1 MSSLLE
7 ETLQDHTESD
17 DDNDDEELKMNQ
29 AQKVARL
36 ESSTKIYKTEI
47 CRLTQ
52 KVIELEEQMLTLE
65 HKNGRLIMDSN
76 QNVSLKG
83 KIQKLQEGKHLLFVY
98 LNLEVCYKSGYISG
112 FSQIQSSLIASWT
125 ERHPMREYNFKSK

>member
-17 DDNDDEELKMNQ
+17 DNDDDEELKINQ

-83 KIQKLQEGKHLLFVY
+83 KIQKLQEGKYLLFV
-98 LNLEVCYKSGYISG
+98 STSI
-112 FSQIQSSLIASWT
+112 
-125 ERHPMREYNFKSK
+125 

>member
-7 ETLQDHTESD
+7 ETLQNNTESD
-17 DDNDDEELKMNQ
+17 DDDEELKMNQ
-29 AQKVARL
+29 AQKVSRL

-47 CRLTQ
+47 RQLTQ
-52 KVIELEEQMLTLE
+52 KVIELEEQILTLE

-83 KIQKLQEGKHLLFVY
+83 KIQKLQEGKYLLFV
-98 LNLEVCYKSGYISG
+98 STSI
-112 FSQIQSSLIASWT
+112 
-125 ERHPMREYNFKSK
+125 

>member
-7 ETLQDHTESD
+7 ETLQNNTESD
-17 DDNDDEELKMNQ
+17 DDDDEELKMNQ

-52 KVIELEEQMLTLE
+52 KVIELEEQILTLE

-83 KIQKLQEGKHLLFVY
+83 KIQKLQEGNVLFLPQFYLILPKLLHSNI
-98 LNLEVCYKSGYISG
+98 LSHWLALTLS
-112 FSQIQSSLIASWT
+112 
-125 ERHPMREYNFKSK
+125 REPEENFKKYLRNYF

>member
-7 ETLQDHTESD
+7 ETLQNNTESD
-17 DDNDDEELKMNQ
+17 DDDEELKMNQ

-36 ESSTKIYKTEI
+36 ESSTKIYKNEI
-47 CRLTQ
+47 RRLTE

-76 QNVSLKG
+76 QNLSLKG
-83 KIQKLQEGKHLLFVY
+83 KIQKLQEGKYPLFV
-98 LNLEVCYKSGYISG
+98 STSI
-112 FSQIQSSLIASWT
+112 
-125 ERHPMREYNFKSK
+125 

>member
-7 ETLQDHTESD
+7 ETLQNNTESD
-17 DDNDDEELKMNQ
+17 DDDEELKMNQ

-52 KVIELEEQMLTLE
+52 KIIELEEQMLTLE

-83 KIQKLQEGKHLLFVY
+83 KIQKLQEGKYLLFVFT
-98 LNLEVCYKSGYISG
+98 SI
-112 FSQIQSSLIASWT
+112 
-125 ERHPMREYNFKSK
+125 

>member
-1 MSSLLE
+1 MLE
-7 ETLQDHTESD
+7 ETLQNNTESD
-17 DDNDDEELKMNQ
+17 DDDEELKTIQ
-29 AQKVARL
+29 AQKISRL

-47 CRLTQ
+47 RRLTQ

-83 KIQKLQEGKHLLFVY
+83 KIQKLQEGK
-98 LNLEVCYKSGYISG
+98 
-112 FSQIQSSLIASWT
+112 
-125 ERHPMREYNFKSK
+125 

>member
-7 ETLQDHTESD
+7 ETLQKNTESD
-17 DDNDDEELKMNQ
+17 DDDEELKTIQ
-29 AQKVARL
+29 AQKISRL

-47 CRLTQ
+47 RQLKQ

-83 KIQKLQEGKHLLFVY
+83 KIQKLQEGK
-98 LNLEVCYKSGYISG
+98 
-112 FSQIQSSLIASWT
+112 
-125 ERHPMREYNFKSK
+125 

>member
-1 MSSLLE
+1 LWKNLFSFDFSSKLSSLLE
-7 ETLQDHTESD
+7 ETLQNNTESD
-17 DDNDDEELKMNQ
+17 DDDDEELKMNQ

-52 KVIELEEQMLTLE
+52 KIIELEEQMLTLE

-83 KIQKLQEGKHLLFVY
+83 KIQKLQEGKYLLFV
-98 LNLEVCYKSGYISG
+98 STSI
-112 FSQIQSSLIASWT
+112 
-125 ERHPMREYNFKSK
+125 

>member
-1 MSSLLE
+1 MLE
-7 ETLQDHTESD
+7 ETLQNNTESD
-17 DDNDDEELKMNQ
+17 DDDEELKTIQ
-29 AQKVARL
+29 AQKISRL

-47 CRLTQ
+47 RQLTQ

-83 KIQKLQEGKHLLFVY
+83 KIQKLQEGK
-98 LNLEVCYKSGYISG
+98 
-112 FSQIQSSLIASWT
+112 
-125 ERHPMREYNFKSK
+125 

>member
-7 ETLQDHTESD
+7 ETLQNNTESD
-17 DDNDDEELKMNQ
+17 DDDEELKMNQ
-29 AQKVARL
+29 AQKVSRL

-47 CRLTQ
+47 RQLTQ
-52 KVIELEEQMLTLE
+52 KVIELEEQILTLE

-83 KIQKLQEGKHLLFVY
+83 KIQKLQEGKYLLFD
-98 LNLEVCYKSGYISG
+98 STSI
-112 FSQIQSSLIASWT
+112 
-125 ERHPMREYNFKSK
+125 

>member
-7 ETLQDHTESD
+7 ETLQNNTESD
-17 DDNDDEELKMNQ
+17 DDDEELKLIQ
-29 AQKVARL
+29 AQKVSRL

-47 CRLTQ
+47 RRLTQ
-52 KVIELEEQMLTLE
+52 KVIELEEQILTLE

-83 KIQKLQEGKHLLFVY
+83 KIQKLQEGNVLFLPQFYLILPKLLHSNI
-98 LNLEVCYKSGYISG
+98 LSHWLALTLS
-112 FSQIQSSLIASWT
+112 
-125 ERHPMREYNFKSK
+125 REPEENFKKYLRNYF

>member
-7 ETLQDHTESD
+7 ETLQNNTESD
-17 DDNDDEELKMNQ
+17 DDDEELKLIQ
-29 AQKVARL
+29 AQKVSRL

-47 CRLTQ
+47 RRLTQ
-52 KVIELEEQMLTLE
+52 KVIELEEQILTLE

-83 KIQKLQEGKHLLFVY
+83 KIQKLQEGNVLFLPQFYLILPKLLHSNILSHWLALTLSRAPEEDFKKY
-98 LNLEVCYKSGYISG
+98 LRNY
-112 FSQIQSSLIASWT
+112 F
-125 ERHPMREYNFKSK
+125 